1 MTDKYKII
9 LVVGARPNF
18 MKVAPIYFELK
29 KHIRFRPI
37 LVHTGQHYDRDMSD
51 VFFRDLG
58 MPKPDIHL
66 GVGSG
71 THSEQTAKVMIEF
84 EKILVRENPDLVI
97 VVGDV
102 NSTIACS
109 MATVKYRC
117 TKKVGS
123 GRACSINKPLIA
135 HVEAGLRSYDR
146 TMPEEINRL
155 LTDQISDYLFTT
167 CRDADRNLIREGIPK
182 NKIFF
187 VGNVMIDTLTRMMIV
202 MKTLTLPSPFDR
214 EKGYFRKESKEGKY
228 ALDQGDCPSK
238 VVRGTVPLR
247 PYALVT
253 LHRPSN
259 VDEPKTLRGIM
270 SALRQIAK
278 RVPVI
283 FPLHPRT
290 AKALGTEA
298 QRGRGD
304 EKQKGKILR
313 GVYPELTLGTQ
324 DDKTYCHSEDRRDEE
339 SKGEVIFTKP
349 LGYLEFLNL
358 MANAALVLTDSGG
371 IQEETTILGVPC
383 LTLRNN
389 TERPITIT
397 EGTNKLVGTNP
408 KRIVKEAMKT
418 LTLPSPLKRERGKL
432 RRGNMDKNHRTD
444 FCVPFLHNKNFNM
457 KKRGN
462 QSVTRKRRPEYWDG
476 KAAGR
481 IVKILGRKARS

>member
-9 LVVGARPNF
+9 LVAGARPNF

-29 KHIRFRPI
+29 KHKRFQPI

-66 GVGSG
+66 GVGSAS
-71 THSEQTAKVMIEF
+71 HSEQTAKVMIEF
-84 EKILVRENPDLVI
+84 EKILMREDPDLVI

-109 MATVKYRC
+109 LATVKYRC
-117 TKKVGS
+117 T
-123 GRACSINKPLIA
+123 RKPDKRDKPERLNRPLVA

-167 CRDADRNLIREGIPK
+167 CRDAGKNLMREGIPK

-187 VGNVMIDTLTRMMIV
+187 VGNVMIDTLERMLKRTKKV
-202 MKTLTLPSPFDR
+202 KKVYSV
-214 EKGYFRKESKEGKY
+214 K
-228 ALDQGDCPSK
+228 LDQGDSPFNDL
-238 VVRGTVPLR
+238 RGTVPLR

-270 SALRQIAK
+270 SALQQIARK
-278 RVPVI
+278 VPVI
-283 FPLHPRT
+283 FPVHPRT
-290 AKALGTEA
+290 RNTLKNYGFAGYQNNQDISKSDSCCHPESSEGS
-298 QRGRGD
+298 QMSG
-304 EKQKGKILR
+304 ILR
-313 GVYPELTLGTQ
+313 ISDETLRMTNGA
-324 DDKTYCHSEDRRDEE
+324 CRNNI
-339 SKGEVIFTKP
+339 IFTPP
-349 LGYLEFLNL
+349 LGYLEFMGL

-397 EGTNKLVGTNP
+397 EGTNKLVGTDP
-408 KRIVKEAMKT
+408 VRIVKESEKVLAKVRKEWT
-418 LTLPSPLKRERGKL
+418 SGWGWDARSNKQNRPKRLNRPNRLK
-432 RRGNMDKNHRTD
+432 
-444 FCVPFLHNKNFNM
+444 
-457 KKRGN
+457 
-462 QSVTRKRRPEYWDG
+462 YWDG

-481 IVKILGRKARS
+481 IVKILKTVASQRDRIIRR

>member
-1 MTDKYKII
+1 MNNKKQFKII

-18 MKVAPIYFELK
+18 MKAAPIFQELK
-29 KHIRFRPI
+29 KHKRFQPI

-84 EKILVRENPDLVI
+84 EKILVREDPDLVI

-109 MATVKYRC
+109 LATAKYRC
-117 TKKVGS
+117 TRKRDKRVKPE
-123 GRACSINKPLIA
+123 RLNRPLIA

-182 NKIFF
+182 SRIFF
-187 VGNVMIDTLTRMMIV
+187 VGNAMIDSLERMLKRIKNVNFVNIV
-202 MKTLTLPSPFDR
+202 KNVKND
-214 EKGYFRKESKEGKY
+214 K
-228 ALDQGDCPSK
+228 
-238 VVRGTVPLR
+238 VRGIKR
-247 PYALVT
+247 GQYALVT

-259 VDEPKTLRGIM
+259 VDNKSILSGIM
-270 SALRQIAK
+270 SALQKIAK
-278 RVPVI
+278 KVPVI
-283 FPLHPRT
+283 FPVHPRT
-290 AKALGTEA
+290 RNTLKNFGFAEYQSNQNIRLSGS
-298 QRGRGD
+298 QRSGHQGM
-304 EKQKGKILR
+304 EQLIL
-313 GVYPELTLGTQ
+313 
-324 DDKTYCHSEDRRDEE
+324 
-339 SKGEVIFTKP
+339 TKP
-349 LGYLEFLNL
+349 LGYMEFMGL

-397 EGTNKLVGTNP
+397 EGTNILVGTDP
-408 KRIVKEAMKT
+408 KRIIKAANHILSAQRAEGIGQ
-418 LTLPSPLKRERGKL
+418 R
-432 RRGNMDKNHRTD
+432 DK
-444 FCVPFLHNKNFNM
+444 P
-457 KKRGN
+457 
-462 QSVTRKRRPEYWDG
+462 KRREKLHRPKRPELWDG

-481 IVKILGRKARS
+481 IVKILKMVALRRDRII